1 MKDELDEYVAG
12 QIHDPN
18 AVASSIDVSKEK
30 AGIVS
35 VQEVVDMPNLREK
48 AMQRLK
54 GGMRKDLEDLLDIG
68 PQTDYLFDMMST
80 LSVDE
85 ALHVLEEAAEYH
97 SD

>member
-1 MKDELDEYVAG
+1 MKDELREYVAG
-12 QIHDPN
+12 QFHDPN
-18 AVASSIDVSKEK
+18 AVATSNEVSKEK

-35 VQEVVDMPNLREK
+35 VQEVVDIPNLREK

-85 ALHVLEEAAEYH
+85 ALHVLEEA
-97 SD
+97 